1 MLGYTRIGVIV
12 DMDVEVKASKKKPIR
27 DVVWL
32 ALYGKK
38 IGKIMPE
45 ELERESLIEQ
55 EKPSK

>member
-12 DMDVEVKASKKKPIR
+12 DMDVEVNAGKKEPIR